1 MAELEI
7 HELSRRFESGGGIN
21 NVSLTV
27 QTGELFVLVGPSGC
41 GKSTLLRLIAGL
53 DSPDRGE
60 ILIGDQTAGDR
71 RDPIARRDLIAMVFQ
86 NHALY
91 PHMSAFDNI
100 AFPLRLRRV
109 SKAEIARRVAAAA
122 ALAALQ
128 IDLGRRPAQLS
139 GGERQRVALAR
150 ALIREPRVILMDE
163 PLSSLD
169 AQLRGR
175 LRVELKEFQ
184 RRTGRTIIYVT
195 HDQLEALTLGDRIA
209 VMRAGAVEQLGNPT
223 EVYQRPDNLFV
234 ATFIGQP
241 PMNILRCRLREGAGA
256 PGATSGE
263 RECSAPALEIGDKLA
278 LAIPS
283 GVAGEVLLGI
293 RPEDLSRNSNHDCVG
308 FEVKFTRV
316 EFVGAG
322 ILAYATVGGQDLT
335 ALLDQPVEPG
345 QTRHLYAARRALH
358 FFDPVSQ
365 RRLD

>member
-1 MAELEI
+1 
-7 HELSRRFESGGGIN
+7 
-21 NVSLTV
+21 V
-27 QTGELFVLVGPSGC
+27 
-41 GKSTLLRLIAGL
+41 
-53 DSPDRGE
+53 
-60 ILIGDQTAGDR
+60 AGDH
-71 RDPIARRDLIAMVFQ
+71 DAADRRDLIAMVFQ

-109 SKAEIARRVAAAA
+109 AKDEIARRVAAAA
-122 ALAALQ
+122 ELAALQ
-128 IDLGRRPAQLS
+128 IDLKRRPAQLS

-209 VMRAGAVEQLGNPT
+209 VMRAGAVEQLGTPT
-223 EVYQRPDNLFV
+223 EVYQRPANLFV

-241 PMNILRCRLREGAGA
+241 PMNILRCRLPENAGA
-256 PGATSGE
+256 PATTGGE
-263 RECSAPALEIGDKLA
+263 PQRSLPALEIGDKLA
-278 LAIPS
+278 LAMPAAA
-283 GVAGEVLLGI
+283 AGEVLLGI

-308 FEVKFTRV
+308 FEVNFTRV

-322 ILAYATVGGQDLT
+322 FLAYATVDGQELT
-335 ALLDQPVEPG
+335 AMLDQPVEPG
-345 QTRHLYAARRALH
+345 QTRHLYAARRSLH
-358 FFDPVSQ
+358 FFDPDSQ

>member
-7 HELSRRFESGGGIN
+7 QELSRRFESGGGIDN
-21 NVSLTV
+21 ISLSV

-53 DSPDRGE
+53 DFPDSGE
-60 ILIGDQTAGDR
+60 ILIGDQTAGD
-71 RDPIARRDLIAMVFQ
+71 RRDLIAMVFQ

-109 SKAEIARRVAAAA
+109 SKDEIARRVAAAA

-209 VMRAGAVEQLGNPT
+209 VMRAGAVEQIGTPT
-223 EVYQRPDNLFV
+223 EVYQRPANLFV

-256 PGATSGE
+256 PVGTGE
-263 RECSAPALEIGDKLA
+263 PEHSAPALEIGEKLA
-278 LAIPS
+278 LELPS

-293 RPEDLSRNSNHDCVG
+293 RPEDFSRNSDNDCVG
-308 FEVKFTRV
+308 LEVNFTRV
-316 EFVGAG
+316 EFVGG
-322 ILAYATVGGQDLT
+322 GFLAYATAAGQDLT
-335 ALLDQPVEPG
+335 AVLDQPVEPG
-345 QTRHLYAARRALH
+345 QTRRLYAARHALH

>member
-7 HELSRRFESGGGIN
+7 LELSRRFKSGGGISGI
-21 NVSLTV
+21 SLSV
-27 QTGELFVLVGPSGC
+27 EEGELFVLVGPSGC

-53 DSPDRGE
+53 EYPDRGE
-60 ILIGDQTAGDR
+60 IRIGGDTAGD
-71 RDPIARRDLIAMVFQ
+71 RRDLIAMVFQ

-100 AFPLRLRRV
+100 GFPLRLRRTP
-109 SKAEIARRVAAAA
+109 KPEIERRVAEAA

-128 IDLGRRPAQLS
+128 IDLARRPAELS

-150 ALIREPRVILMDE
+150 ALIRQPRVILMDE

-209 VMRAGAVEQLGNPT
+209 VMRAGSVEQIGTPT
-223 EVYQRPDNLFV
+223 EVYQRPANLFV

-241 PMNILRCRLREGAGA
+241 PINILRCRLPQPAAAAPPARE
-256 PGATSGE
+256 PP
-263 RECSAPALEIGDKLA
+263 SAEPALEIGGKLA
-278 LAIPS
+278 LAMPF
-283 GVAGEVLLGI
+283 GLGGEVLLGI
-293 RPEDLSRNSNHDCVG
+293 RPEDLSYNSDGDSVA
-308 FEVKFTRV
+308 FEASFARV
-316 EFVGAG
+316 EFIGASF
-322 ILAYATVGGQDLT
+322 LAHASVAGQEIT
-335 ALLDQPVEPG
+335 ALLDQPVEAG
-345 QTRHLYAARRALH
+345 RTRWLYAPRRALH
-358 FFDPVSQ
+358 FFDPVSH
-365 RRLD
+365 RRLG

>member
-7 HELSRRFESGGGIN
+7 RELSRRFGSGGGIN
-21 NVSLTV
+21 HVSLTV
-27 QTGELFVLVGPSGC
+27 QAGELFVLVGPSGC
-41 GKSTLLRLIAGL
+41 GKSTLLRLIAAL
-53 DSPDRGE
+53 DSPDSGE
-60 ILIGDQTAGDR
+60 IVIGDQNTGD
-71 RDPIARRDLIAMVFQ
+71 RRDLIAMVFQ
-86 NHALY
+86 THALY

-109 SKAEIARRVAAAA
+109 TKDEIERRVAGAAE
-122 ALAALQ
+122 LAALE
-128 IDLGRRPAQLS
+128 IDLQRRPAQLS

-209 VMRAGAVEQLGNPT
+209 VMRAGAIEQLGTPT
-223 EVYQRPDNLFV
+223 EVYQRPANLFV

-241 PMNILRCRLREGAGA
+241 PMNILRCRLPESAGA
-256 PGATSGE
+256 ALAETSGE
-263 RECSAPALEIGDKLA
+263 PGGSLPALEIGDKLA

-283 GVAGEVLLGI
+283 ASAGEVLVGI
-293 RPEDLSRNSNHDCVG
+293 RPEDLSRNSNNDCVS
-308 FEVKFTRV
+308 FEVNFTRV
-316 EFVGAG
+316 EFIGAG
-322 ILAYATVGGQDLT
+322 FLAYATVGGQDLT

>member
-7 HELSRRFESGGGIN
+7 HELSRRFKSGGGIN
-21 NVSLTV
+21 GVSLAV
-27 QTGELFVLVGPSGC
+27 QAGELFVLVGPSGC

-53 DSPDRGE
+53 EYPDAGE
-60 ILIGDQTAGDR
+60 IRIGDQTTVD
-71 RDPIARRDLIAMVFQ
+71 RRDLIAMVFQ

-109 SKAEIARRVAAAA
+109 GSAEIGRRVAAAA
-122 ALAALQ
+122 ELAALQ
-128 IDLGRRPAQLS
+128 IDLARRPAELS

-209 VMRAGAVEQLGNPT
+209 VMRAGGVEQLGTPT
-223 EVYQRPDNLFV
+223 EVYQRPSNLFV

-241 PMNILRCRLREGAGA
+241 PMNILRCRLRDAA
-256 PGATSGE
+256 VPPASTSGGPE
-263 RECSAPALEIGDKLA
+263 TAPPALEIGDKFALA
-278 LAIPS
+278 LPV

-293 RPEDLSRNSNHDCVG
+293 RPEDLSRDPNTDAVG
-308 FEVKFTRV
+308 FEANFTRV
-316 EFVGAG
+316 EFVGSG
-322 ILAYATVGGQDLT
+322 FLAYATVAGQDLI
-335 ALLDQPVEPG
+335 ALLEQPVEAG
-345 QTRHLYAARRALH
+345 QTRRLYAPRRTLH
-358 FFDPVSQ
+358 FFDPASLL
-365 RRLD
+365 RLG

>member
-7 HELSRRFESGGGIN
+7 HELSRRFESGGGID

-60 ILIGDQTAGDR
+60 ILIGDQTA
-71 RDPIARRDLIAMVFQ
+71 RDRRDLIAMVFQ

-109 SKAEIARRVAAAA
+109 SKDEIARRVAAAA

-209 VMRAGAVEQLGNPT
+209 VMRAGAVEQLGTPT
-223 EVYQRPDNLFV
+223 EVYQRPANLFV

-256 PGATSGE
+256 PVATSGE
-263 RECSAPALEIGDKLA
+263 PEPSAPALEIGD
-278 LAIPS
+278 
-283 GVAGEVLLGI
+283 
-293 RPEDLSRNSNHDCVG
+293 
-308 FEVKFTRV
+308 
-316 EFVGAG
+316 
-322 ILAYATVGGQDLT
+322 
-335 ALLDQPVEPG
+335 
-345 QTRHLYAARRALH
+345 
-358 FFDPVSQ
+358 
-365 RRLD
+365 